1 MPFVIEAIYK
11 DGILKPT
18 QPLDISENT
27 LVMIT
32 VEPKDD
38 VCKSAEQ
45 ILGLARQSCK
55 GLSKE
60 ELAAIESARLN
71 SESFFHLS

>member
-11 DGILKPT
+11 GGILKPT

-32 VEPKDD
+32 IEPKDN
-38 VCKSAEQ
+38 VYKSAEQ
-45 ILGLARQSCK
+45 ILVLARQSCE

-60 ELAAIESARLN
+60 ELASIESARLS
-71 SESFFHLS
+71 SESFFHLD